1 MLLEI
6 RKTMEREYQIVLQGR
21 GTTIA
26 KGTSPQEAFKR
37 VFPSI
42 DLIPTKN
49 KALATVQIRLFSNL
63 NARSNYYIAKSKTQI
78 IKTFM
83 KSGGYEKGISS
94 NIKSKVEKLIQ
105 EGLTLTSFNYSD
117 ITDIRGGSGLI
128 VALEFG
134 FTTKMSRGAFV
145 VGNIP
150 FEFYTDDGDICIDF
164 SSDFSDLLMENEKI
178 KTKFD
183 WFSLTSEIIEAVEP
197 YCD

>member
-1 MLLEI
+1 
-6 RKTMEREYQIVLQGR
+6 MEREYQIVLQGR

-49 KALATVQIRLFSNL
+49 KALATVQIKLVSTL

-83 KSGGYEKGISS
+83 KSGDYEKGIPS

-134 FTTKMSRGAFV
+134 FTTKRNRGSFV

-150 FEFYTDDGDICIDF
+150 FEFYTDDGDFCIDF

-183 WFSLTSEIIEAVEP
+183 WFSLTSEIIEVVES